1 MSHPLNYPF
10 FLIFQP
16 PAIDEPEYIDITGS
30 NNPYEPSYE
39 DYNNFIE
46 DLAPESDAPT
56 SSYGNPG
63 AVITKVNM
71 FSVLL
76 YPQYYNID
84 NKTIAYFKVLE
95 SLLKSYPRAIYL
107 TPISLL

>member
-16 PAIDEPEYIDITGS
+16 PAIDEPEYIDITGSNNNPYEPSYEDS

-63 AVITKVNM
+63 AVITKVNI
-71 FSVLL
+71 F
-76 YPQYYNID
+76 
-84 NKTIAYFKVLE
+84 
-95 SLLKSYPRAIYL
+95 
-107 TPISLL
+107 ISFPSPSKIM